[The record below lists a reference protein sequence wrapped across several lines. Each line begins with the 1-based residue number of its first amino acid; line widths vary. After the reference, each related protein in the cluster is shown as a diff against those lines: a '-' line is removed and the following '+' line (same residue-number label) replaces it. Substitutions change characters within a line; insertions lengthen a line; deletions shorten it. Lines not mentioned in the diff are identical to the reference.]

1 MPVYPGWHGLSLRQA
16 CIHMVLKV
24 METIMHLLKRMK
36 HWLVRGFPKWLC
48 PQGMQLRVSLVFE
61 FDLPIPASFATYSI
75 IIIIFS
81 LRVYPVLFVF
91 IDANSKFP
99 QSIEI
104 CVHMYFSVIVFI
116 SALEYLASNYWF
128 LLLFLSMVPSC
139 TLQWPVSYGSLDLK
153 LLKQNINTWKCWI
166 YSLKCM
172 FLPLGV
178 LEIQSL

>member
-1 MPVYPGWHGLSLRQA
+1 M
-16 CIHMVLKV
+16 
-24 METIMHLLKRMK
+24 
-36 HWLVRGFPKWLC
+36 
-48 PQGMQLRVSLVFE
+48 FE

-116 SALEYLASNYWF
+116 SALEYLASNY
-128 LLLFLSMVPSC
+128 
-139 TLQWPVSYGSLDLK
+139 
-153 LLKQNINTWKCWI
+153 
-166 YSLKCM
+166 
-172 FLPLGV
+172 
-178 LEIQSL
+178 